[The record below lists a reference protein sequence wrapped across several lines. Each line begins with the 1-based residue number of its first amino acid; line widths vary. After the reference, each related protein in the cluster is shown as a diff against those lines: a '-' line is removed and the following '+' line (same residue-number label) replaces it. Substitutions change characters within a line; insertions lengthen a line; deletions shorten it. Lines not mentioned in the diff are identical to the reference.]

1 MENVHIFEAGRR
13 EEGVIKGDGT
23 GQKVEK
29 QSSQGGFPSTNAG
42 RNKFMEEV
50 VNSDKCF
57 SRARKIRA
65 EKGLCPSLSPFLQSL
80 RRGHRQLPWV
90 REGVG
95 REVMRGSK
103 GTTVTVHRA
112 SKLKLP
118 VKSHVQPESLTE
130 IHRAQLSAGPG
141 WAECTCPRL
150 ELGEEQAGS

>member
-1 MENVHIFEAGRR
+1 MCREREKRSRLSYESWRMSTFLRLGGR
-13 EEGVIKGDGT
+13 GVIKGDGR
-23 GQKVEK
+23 GQKLEK
-29 QSSQGGFPSTNAG
+29 QSSQAGFPSTNAG
-42 RNKFMEEV
+42 RNKSMEEV

-65 EKGLCPSLSPFLQSL
+65 EKGLCWSLSPFLQSL

-103 GTTVTVHRA
+103 GTTVTVHRPN
-112 SKLKLP
+112 KLKLP

-130 IHRAQLSAGPG
+130 IHRAQLS
-141 WAECTCPRL
+141 T
-150 ELGEEQAGS
+150 